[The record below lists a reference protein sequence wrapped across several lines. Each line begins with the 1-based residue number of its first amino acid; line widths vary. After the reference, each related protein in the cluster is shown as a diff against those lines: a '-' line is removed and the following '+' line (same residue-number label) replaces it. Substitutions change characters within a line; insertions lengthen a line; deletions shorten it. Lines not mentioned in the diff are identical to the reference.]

1 MRRFKMRLSL
11 WAALGLVVT
20 FGAVSHGVSASESN
34 CNDNDGDSAT
44 AHLGALISTNSNS
57 CVLVFSA
64 QPGNALLSTNIT
76 SNGFNSSGAP
86 VAVEVEND
94 NGWPVAGVTVTLS
107 LLPAGSSATLSGPLS
122 SVSDSNGIAT
132 FGRSESPL
140 AINQT
145 GYYQLQAGAAAS
157 PSAASSGFQIT
168 DTAQLCS
175 SNPCATSTTGTSTSA
190 SATAVNEQSGDVLSL
205 GLGGFSYSCDNSAQD
220 FYKSVSQPAGTDVW
234 ESSGNTIDTSANG
247 QVTID
252 ISKATG
258 QQSPNRGAA
267 HFQICYASTATFTP
281 LAGTSILTATAPGGI
296 TLYYGLLPVCGHEES
311 HTGTAPCLLSRHK
324 GNAGDVIL
332 TYDGTGDFWGQ
343 G

>member
-44 AHLGALISTNSNS
+44 AHLGALISTDSDS

-94 NGWPVAGVTVTLS
+94 NGWPVTGVTVTLS

-132 FGRSESPL
+132 FGSSEF
-140 AINQT
+140 A
-145 GYYQLQAGAAAS
+145 AG
-157 PSAASSGFQIT
+157 
-168 DTAQLCS
+168 D
-175 SNPCATSTTGTSTSA
+175 
-190 SATAVNEQSGDVLSL
+190 QSD
-205 GLGGFSYSCDNSAQD
+205 
-220 FYKSVSQPAGTDVW
+220 
-234 ESSGNTIDTSANG
+234 
-247 QVTID
+247 
-252 ISKATG
+252 
-258 QQSPNRGAA
+258 R
-267 HFQICYASTATFTP
+267 
-281 LAGTSILTATAPGGI
+281 
-296 TLYYGLLPVCGHEES
+296 LLPVAGRRRSIPISGIERLPDHRHRSVVLIES
-311 HTGTAPCLLSRHK
+311 LRNLDYRYVHIRL
-324 GNAGDVIL
+324 GDRS
-332 TYDGTGDFWGQ
+332 Q
-343 G
+343 RAER